1 MRTVVFGM
9 GRVGRATYNRL
20 YADGE
25 TGVLGIDSDASKV
38 EALAERGFNILEA
51 DATDQEFWDRLD
63 AVHATKAVLAMS
75 DPGANVR
82 ILEWL
87 NRSDFE
93 GRVIAVATYDDEA
106 DALRRAGV
114 DAVINLYDGLGDA
127 LARAVEKLPE
137 TTPSEELPAPPSA
150 ARPSTAP
157 SEGESRE
164 AELPAAPRADAPA
177 G

>member
-1 MRTVVFGM
+1 
-9 GRVGRATYNRL
+9 
-20 YADGE
+20 
-25 TGVLGIDSDASKV
+25 
-38 EALAERGFNILEA
+38 
-51 DATDQEFWDRLD
+51 
-63 AVHATKAVLAMS
+63 MS

-106 DALRRAGV
+106 DVLRRAGV

-127 LARAVEKLPE
+127 LAQAVEA
-137 TTPSEELPAPPSA
+137 LPAPPSA
-150 ARPSTAP
+150 APPAPPSQAPPSTTSSGGA
-157 SEGESRE
+157 SRE
-164 AELPAAPRADAPA
+164 AAAPAAPRADAPA

>member
-1 MRTVVFGM
+1 M

-150 ARPSTAP
+150 ARPSPP
-157 SEGESRE
+157 SEGDSRE
-164 AELPAAPRADAPA
+164 AAPPAAPRADAPA

>member
-1 MRTVVFGM
+1 MCS
-9 GRVGRATYNRL
+9 
-20 YADGE
+20 
-25 TGVLGIDSDASKV
+25 SDLSKV
-38 EALAERGFNILEA
+38 ETLAKQGYNILEA

-106 DALRRAGV
+106 DVLRRAGV
-114 DAVINLYDGLGDA
+114 DVVINLYDGLGDA
-127 LARAVEKLPE
+127 LAQAVEA
-137 TTPSEELPAPPSA
+137 LPAPASA
-150 ARPSTAP
+150 ARPSTTP
-157 SEGESRE
+157 SGGASRE
-164 AELPAAPRADAPA
+164 AAAPAAPRADAPA